1 MEINVCWEIVE
12 TLGIWHLLQY
22 NLFDWD
28 WKAQN
33 KEEFAKS
40 LVILFKIQ
48 TSTLFF
54 IMHSKNPCEE
64 TKWYSITLTI
74 LIHCNTFDF

>member
-40 LVILFKIQ
+40 LV
-48 TSTLFF
+48 
-54 IMHSKNPCEE
+54 
-64 TKWYSITLTI
+64 
-74 LIHCNTFDF
+74 TFVQDPNFNIVFYYAFRKSM